1 MDYVFGFGLGQ
12 VLSGLD
18 NQIEKGAVCYISRT
32 ALSDEGYIV
41 LVSFD
46 EELAYVLSGWSGV
59 SQVQVH
65 KAVLIVIKDQ
75 F

>member
-1 MDYVFGFGLGQ
+1 MVNDRLVGLGQ

-46 EELAYVLSGWSGV
+46 EELAYCW
-59 SQVQVH
+59 
-65 KAVLIVIKDQ
+65 VILDL
-75 F
+75 FW

>member
-1 MDYVFGFGLGQ
+1 VDYVFGFGLGQ

-46 EELAYVLSGWSGV
+46 EELAYVLSG
-59 SQVQVH
+59 
-65 KAVLIVIKDQ
+65 
-75 F
+75 